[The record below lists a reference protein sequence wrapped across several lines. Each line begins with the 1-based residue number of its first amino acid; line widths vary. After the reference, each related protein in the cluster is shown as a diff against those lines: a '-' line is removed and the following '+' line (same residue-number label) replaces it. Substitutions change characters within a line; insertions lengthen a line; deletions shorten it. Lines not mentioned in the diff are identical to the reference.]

1 MFKRNLLFVL
11 LGVMV
16 FSIAACGNGEEESTE
31 EASESAETEENG
43 TEEAAEEEDT
53 ELLVASQTIPM
64 TDVVELAAEA
74 IEEPY
79 TVEMLEVADNIQ
91 YNEALLNE
99 EVDANFA
106 QHEPFMEMFNAERD
120 GNLVAIQPIYNAIV
134 GFYSPVYDSIEDVED
149 GAEVAIPS
157 DATNEARALMI
168 LEQHDLITL
177 ADEVTYNATVDDIE
191 ENPHDFTFTHVD
203 LLNLTSSYE
212 DGIEL
217 VFNYPTYI
225 DSIGLTPDDAVFL
238 EEDEDNT
245 FAITLVAR
253 EDNQDSEAIQ
263 ALQEAFTSDE
273 VYEFLSDLEED
284 GHLEPAFEQGE

>member
-11 LGVMV
+11 LGVIV
-16 FSIAACGNGEEESTE
+16 FVMAACGSGDEET
-31 EASESAETEENG
+31 SENAETEENG
-43 TEEAAEEEDT
+43 NEDAAEEEDT
-53 ELLVASQTIPM
+53 ELQVASQTIPM

-79 TVEMLEVADNIQ
+79 TVEMVEVADNIQ

-106 QHEPFMEMFNAERD
+106 QHEPFMEMFNTERD

-134 GFYSPVYDSIEDVED
+134 GYYSPVYDSMDDIED

-177 ADEVTYNATVDDIE
+177 SDGVSYDATVDDIE

-212 DGIEL
+212 DGVEL

-238 EEDEDNT
+238 EEDENNT

-273 VYEFLSDLEED
+273 VYEFLSGLEDE

>member
-1 MFKRNLLFVL
+1 MFKRNLWFVL
-11 LGVMV
+11 LSVMV
-16 FSIAACGNGEEESTE
+16 LVLAACGNGEEGSEEETGDEAATE
-31 EASESAETEENG
+31 EENTEIQ
-43 TEEAAEEEDT
+43 
-53 ELLVASQTIPM
+53 VASQTIPM
-64 TDVVELAAEA
+64 TDVVEIAGEA
-74 IEEPY
+74 IEDPY
-79 TVEMLEVADNIQ
+79 SVEMVEVADNIQ

-106 QHEPFMEMFNAERD
+106 QHEPFMEMFNDERD

-134 GFYSPVYDSIEDVED
+134 GYYSPVYDSIEDIED

-177 ADEVTYNATVDDIE
+177 ADDVTYDATVDDIE
-191 ENPHDFTFTHVD
+191 ENPNNFTFTHVD
-203 LLNLTSSYE
+203 LLNLTASYE
-212 DGIEL
+212 DGVEL

-253 EDNQDSEAIQ
+253 EDNQDSEEIQ

-273 VYEFLSDLEED
+273 VYEFLSGLEED
-284 GHLEPAFEQGE
+284 GHLEPAFEPGE

>member
-1 MFKRNLLFVL
+1 MFKRNLCFIL

-16 FSIAACGNGEEESTE
+16 FALAACGNGEEEME
-31 EASESAETEENG
+31 EETDGAAS
-43 TEEAAEEEDT
+43 EDT
-53 ELLVASQTIPM
+53 EIQVASQTIPM
-64 TDVVELAAEA
+64 TDVVEIAGEA

-79 TVEMLEVADNIQ
+79 SVEMIEVADNIQ

-106 QHEPFMEMFNAERD
+106 QHEPFMEMFNEERD

-134 GFYSPVYDSIEDVED
+134 GYYSPVYDSIEDIED

-177 ADEVTYNATVDDIE
+177 ADDVTYNATVDDIE
-191 ENPHDFTFTHVD
+191 ENPRDFTFTHVD

-253 EDNQDSEAIQ
+253 EDNQDSEEIQ
-263 ALQEAFTSDE
+263 ALQEAFTSEE
-273 VYEFLSDLEED
+273 VYEFLSDLEEE
-284 GHLEPAFEQGE
+284 GHLEPAFEPGE

>member
-1 MFKRNLLFVL
+1 MFKRNLMLVTL
-11 LGVMV
+11 SVIV
-16 FSIAACGNGEEESTE
+16 FIMAACGNEGEESGGETSDN
-31 EASESAETEENG
+31 AETEEN
-43 TEEAAEEEDT
+43 T
-53 ELLVASQTIPM
+53 ELKVASQTIPM

-79 TVEMLEVADNIQ
+79 TVEMVEVADNIQ

-106 QHEPFMEMFNAERD
+106 QHEPFMEMFNDERD

-134 GFYSPVYDSIEDVED
+134 GFYSPVYDSIEDIED

-168 LEQHDLITL
+168 LEQHDLITIS
-177 ADEVTYNATVDDIE
+177 DDVTYEATVDDIE
-191 ENPHDFTFTHVD
+191 ENPQDFTFTHVD

-212 DGIEL
+212 DGVEL

-225 DSIGLTPDDAVFL
+225 DSIGLTPDDAVLL

-253 EDNQDSEAIQ
+253 EDNQGSEAVQ
-263 ALQEAFTSDE
+263 ALKEAFTSDE
-273 VYEFLSDLEED
+273 VYEFLSELEEE

>member
-1 MFKRNLLFVL
+1 MFKRNLMLVVL
-11 LGVMV
+11 SVIV
-16 FSIAACGNGEEESTE
+16 FIMAACGNEGEESGGETSDN
-31 EASESAETEENG
+31 AETEEN
-43 TEEAAEEEDT
+43 T
-53 ELLVASQTIPM
+53 ELKVASQTIPM

-79 TVEMLEVADNIQ
+79 TVEMVEVADNIQ

-134 GFYSPVYDSIEDVED
+134 GFYSPVYDSIEDIED

-168 LEQHDLITL
+168 LEQHDLITIS
-177 ADEVTYNATVDDIE
+177 DDVTYEATVDDIE

-212 DGIEL
+212 DGVEL

-253 EDNQDSEAIQ
+253 EDNQDSEAVQ

-273 VYEFLSDLEED
+273 VYEFLSRLEEE
-284 GHLEPAFEQGE
+284 GHLEPAFEQDE